1 MREPN
6 KTYDTLEYIAY
17 VVDEFA
23 TRHQMADNLAYAYL
37 NRYGGIDFLIDCY
50 DAEHTLSLQDAVQ
63 DIQEICQRNGGKII

>member
-1 MREPN
+1 MRKPN

-23 TRHQMADNLAYAYL
+23 IRHEMTDNSAYAYL

-50 DAEHTLSLQDAVQ
+50 EAEHTLSLQDAVQ
-63 DIQEICQRNGGKII
+63 DIQEICQRNGGKIV